1 MHLPRAL
8 SATLLSALLA
18 ACGGSGS
25 DAPGTTPPPTVTVS
39 SVAISAASSGNLV
52 SIGETRALT
61 AVARDAGG
69 TAISNP
75 SLTWTSSAPS
85 VAAIT
90 GSGGSVTVTAVG
102 NGSAIITATSGS
114 VQGTLPVT
122 VAQVAATLTLSG
134 ATPAAIPGM
143 LVQLAAQVRD
153 ARGNVAAGIGGT
165 VTFASSDPAVVSVN
179 PSGAAIAIAPGSA
192 NLTAS
197 LIQGA
202 STITGTL
209 PVAIAFATTQS
220 VPTSASVAATNSNLF
235 TPQTVSIATGGTV
248 TWSFGS
254 VLHNV
259 AFSGSAG
266 APTNIGNTASS
277 SVARTFANA
286 GTFNYDCTLH
296 PGMVGT
302 VLVGGSNSAGPAF
315 TALLSGAN
323 ERPTPVMTTGNGA
336 AAFTIS
342 GSTVSYVVTFSR
354 LTGAP
359 QAAHIHGA
367 GSASQAAGVL
377 VGFSTTAQ
385 ANAAGVLTGSFTA
398 ADIRGQN
405 GQPAISIDSLFV
417 LMRNG
422 NAYVNVHTAQFPGG
436 EIRGQTVAR

>member
-39 SVAISAASSGNLV
+39 SVAISAASSGNLI

-165 VTFASSDPAVVSVN
+165 
-179 PSGAAIAIAPGSA
+179 
-192 NLTAS
+192 LS
-197 LIQGA
+197 LI
-202 STITGTL
+202 
-209 PVAIAFATTQS
+209 
-220 VPTSASVAATNSNLF
+220 
-235 TPQTVSIATGGTV
+235 
-248 TWSFGS
+248 
-254 VLHNV
+254 
-259 AFSGSAG
+259 
-266 APTNIGNTASS
+266 
-277 SVARTFANA
+277 
-286 GTFNYDCTLH
+286 
-296 PGMVGT
+296 
-302 VLVGGSNSAGPAF
+302 
-315 TALLSGAN
+315 
-323 ERPTPVMTTGNGA
+323 
-336 AAFTIS
+336 
-342 GSTVSYVVTFSR
+342 
-354 LTGAP
+354 
-359 QAAHIHGA
+359 HI
-367 GSASQAAGVL
+367 
-377 VGFSTTAQ
+377 
-385 ANAAGVLTGSFTA
+385 
-398 ADIRGQN
+398 
-405 GQPAISIDSLFV
+405 
-417 LMRNG
+417 
-422 NAYVNVHTAQFPGG
+422 
-436 EIRGQTVAR
+436 